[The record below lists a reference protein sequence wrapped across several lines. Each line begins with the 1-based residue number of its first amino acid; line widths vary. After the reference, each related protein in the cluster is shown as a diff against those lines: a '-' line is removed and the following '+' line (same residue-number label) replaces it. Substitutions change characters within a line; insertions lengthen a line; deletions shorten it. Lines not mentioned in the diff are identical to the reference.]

1 MACTL
6 EKNNSLKTMEL
17 SIKRTTEIIIII
29 IIIIFTVLVLLSS
42 MIFKDILN

>member
-29 IIIIFTVLVLLSS
+29 IIIFTVLVLLSS
-42 MIFKDILN
+42 LIFKDILN

>member
-29 IIIIFTVLVLLSS
+29 IIIFTVLVLLSS

>member
-29 IIIIFTVLVLLSS
+29 IITVLVLFSS